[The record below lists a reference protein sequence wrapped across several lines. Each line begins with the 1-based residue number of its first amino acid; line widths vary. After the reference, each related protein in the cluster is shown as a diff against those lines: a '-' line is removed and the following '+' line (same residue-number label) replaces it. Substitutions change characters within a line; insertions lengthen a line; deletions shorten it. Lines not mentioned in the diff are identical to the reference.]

1 MMAGAGHSENLFR
14 LDPIKAQAG
23 WYDGRNFDAEVASI
37 VSRLVE
43 VEERIDA
50 ENKRKAEIYAA
61 AKLADLDIGALKA
74 VVRTVRYMPQSGAE
88 DLHALSGIVKRY
100 LDLVVEGKR

>member
-1 MMAGAGHSENLFR
+1 MAGAGHNENLFR

-23 WYDGRNFDAEVASI
+23 WYEGRNFDAEVAS
-37 VSRLVE
+37 VVRRLIE

-50 ENKRKAEIYAA
+50 ENKRKALIFAE
-61 AKLADLDIGALKA
+61 AKLADLDIGAIKA
-74 VVRTVRYMPQSGAE
+74 VVRTVRYLPQSGAE
-88 DLHALSGIVKRY
+88 DISALSGIVKRY